1 MKKGF
6 IVLISGPS
14 GVGKGTIL
22 TRLLEDPR
30 LNLTFSVSM
39 TTRKKREHEVH
50 GKHYFFVSR
59 EEFDDNLNR
68 DNFLEH
74 ATFVENSY
82 GTPKDY
88 VFALLNQG
96 RNVLIE
102 IEVHGAKMLLA
113 NVHRDEVISFYIVP
127 PSVEDLIKRLR
138 NRGTEDEATILKRAA
153 RFEDEVKFKSQ
164 YQHIIV
170 NDDLEV
176 AIKEISHLILHR
188 MKSDLK

>member
-39 TTRKKREHEVH
+39 TTRKKREHEVD

-59 EEFDDNLNR
+59 EEFDDNLKR

-88 VFALLNQG
+88 VLELLNHG

-113 NVHRDEVISFYIVP
+113 NVSQDDVISFYIVP

-176 AIKEISHLILHR
+176 AIKEITHLILHR
-188 MKSDLK
+188 MKSDQK

>member
-39 TTRKKREHEVH
+39 TTRKKRENEVH
-50 GKHYFFVSR
+50 GKHYFFVTR
-59 EEFDDNLNR
+59 DEFDENIKR

-88 VFALLNQG
+88 VFELLNKGQ
-96 RNVLIE
+96 NVLIE
-102 IEVHGAKMLLA
+102 IEVKGAKMLLE
-113 NVHRDEVISFYIVP
+113 NVSHDDVISFYIVP

-138 NRGTEDEATILKRAA
+138 NRGTEDDATILKRAA
-153 RFEDEVKFKSQ
+153 KFEEEVKFKDQ

-176 AIKEISHLILHR
+176 AIKEMTDLILKR
-188 MKSDLK
+188 MKI